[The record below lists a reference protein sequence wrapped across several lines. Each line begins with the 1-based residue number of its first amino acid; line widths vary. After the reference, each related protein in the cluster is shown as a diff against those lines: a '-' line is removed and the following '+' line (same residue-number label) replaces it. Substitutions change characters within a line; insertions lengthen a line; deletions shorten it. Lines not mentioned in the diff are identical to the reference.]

1 MPTVLRS
8 ALLLVALLAL
18 SGCGR
23 FRKAKECEV
32 LAKAVSG
39 WLAKQ
44 PTPSGA
50 STEPKKLAAE
60 TRVTAQRYEEL
71 DRELAA
77 LDIKSRD
84 LVRRV
89 AAYRKI
95 ATQSAHSLRD
105 VADALERDNFELAR
119 KKRVEFDETVKA
131 EASLVAEINAEC
143 RR

>member
-1 MPTVLRS
+1 M
-8 ALLLVALLAL
+8 
-18 SGCGR
+18 
-23 FRKAKECEV
+23 

>member
-1 MPTVLRS
+1 VPTVLRS

-60 TRVTAQRYEEL
+60 TRVTAQRYDDL
-71 DRELAA
+71 DRELGA

>member
-1 MPTVLRS
+1 VPTVLRS

-105 VADALERDNFELAR
+105 VADALERVNVELAR
-119 KKRVEFDETVKA
+119 NKRVEFD
-131 EASLVAEINAEC
+131 AEC

>member
-1 MPTVLRS
+1 VPTVLRS

>member
-60 TRVTAQRYEEL
+60 TRVTAQRYDDL
-71 DRELAA
+71 DRELGA